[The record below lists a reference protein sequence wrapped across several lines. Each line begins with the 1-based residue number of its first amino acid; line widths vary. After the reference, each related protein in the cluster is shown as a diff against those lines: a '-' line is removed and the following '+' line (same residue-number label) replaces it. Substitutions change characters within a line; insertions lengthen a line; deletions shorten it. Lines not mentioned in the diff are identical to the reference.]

1 MGNMEEKMTK
11 AAFVYKP
18 MNLQELKHPFEHR
31 IPFVVECMAEVTP
44 EQFHSM
50 GESPSDYQRFLYDIR
65 EAMHYDTDKE
75 QMKCL
80 LVTTPDRTEGLLV
93 VTEGYAYVR
102 YAAYVPD
109 CSRLEL
115 SGVPKMEQVDFS
127 GELPQEYWSRTSVK
141 EESVKTGEG
150 R

>member
-1 MGNMEEKMTK
+1 M
-11 AAFVYKP
+11 
-18 MNLQELKHPFEHR
+18 
-31 IPFVVECMAEVTP
+31 
-44 EQFHSM
+44 
-50 GESPSDYQRFLYDIR
+50 
-65 EAMHYDTDKE
+65 
-75 QMKCL
+75 
-80 LVTTPDRTEGLLV
+80 